1 LELTNPSVFF
11 RCSLDLST
19 LEPEKTHELWLD
31 LEDGA
36 GKIFLLVTIS
46 GKSEGTD
53 LLEQVPI

>member
-1 LELTNPSVFF
+1 MFSF

-53 LLEQVPI
+53 LLEQVSI